1 MDNLEKSFKEA
12 LTGFDQ
18 ESPSKGLWGRI
29 STSLFLKSTAFKAI
43 FWSLMALVLIV
54 IPSVWIISKNYNNK
68 NHSSRNKHSIVSIL
82 HKKTPKNTA
91 RISNKVQKE
100 NVNTLE
106 NTNKETAQIINE
118 QKAIK
123 QTKTISKTQK
133 STINGPV
140 GIAEKVKNSSENTN
154 QKPQPSS
161 INNRKATEQQA
172 SAPKQVDSPNSQRTQ
187 NTSKKA
193 VIVPAAYSPMI
204 ASTKTSVSQKK
215 QKEVSSAYSENQNNL
230 PSTEIQITNTKLET
244 SNKNER
250 KELYLSSNSQ
260 TSINSIPLRSLE
272 RSYNPNNRA
281 IANVSMKLPFNHQRL
296 YYDQIEIFAGPN
308 IAYSFIETDDVQYNE
323 HINLRNGSEKPQLS
337 YHLGV
342 NYKTYYKKWFLSIGV
357 NYHNYKDQATY
368 SLPTIDIDSAISSY
382 MVFQNTY
389 KYITTGYIQNPND
402 TNSLIPVL
410 TLQVKQDTSLVN
422 TVYYD
427 TTEVVKD
434 YTYSNTYSYIEV
446 PIMFGRVFHHKQFI
460 FDLSGGVSWGRL
472 IKYESSIPNLENN
485 KLIDIH
491 QTENI
496 ITKNSFN
503 GIFALGIG
511 YQINEGSLL
520 FARPE
525 FRYNLNSLFESS
537 YPINQKYLQIR
548 LSLGMRF
555 QL

>member
-29 STSLFLKSTAFKAI
+29 STSLFFKSTTFKAI
-43 FWSLMALVLIV
+43 LWSLLALVLVV
-54 IPSVWIISKNYNNK
+54 IPSVWIISRYYNN
-68 NHSSRNKHSIVSIL
+68 NNNSSRSQHSAVSIL
-82 HKKTPKNTA
+82 HKKTPKSTA
-91 RISNKVQKE
+91 RISNKVKKE

-106 NTNKETAQIINE
+106 NTNKETTQIINN

-123 QTKTISKTQK
+123 QTKTISKTQE
-133 STINGPV
+133 SSNGGTV
-140 GIAEKVKNSSENTN
+140 GIAEEVKNSTENTKRKS
-154 QKPQPSS
+154 QTLS
-161 INNRKATEQQA
+161 INHQKATEQQA
-172 SAPKQVDSPNSQRTQ
+172 SATKHLSSPNSHRTQ
-187 NTSKKA
+187 STSKKA
-193 VIVPAAYSPMI
+193 TIVPAAYSPKI
-204 ASTKTSVSQKK
+204 ASTISSVSQKK
-215 QKEVSSAYSENQNNL
+215 QKEISNAYSENQTNL
-230 PSTEIQITNTKLET
+230 PSTEIQKTNTKLEI
-244 SNKNER
+244 SNYSKN

-272 RSYNPNNRA
+272 RGYNPNDRA
-281 IANVSMKLPFNHQRL
+281 IANVNMKLPFNYKPL
-296 YYDQIEIFAGPN
+296 YYDEIEIFAGPN
-308 IAYSFIETDDVQYNE
+308 IAYSFIETNETQYNE
-323 HINLRNGSEKPQLS
+323 HVSLRNSSEKPQLS
-337 YHLGV
+337 YHLGI

-368 SLPTIDIDSAISSY
+368 SLPTLDIDSAISSY

-402 TNSLIPVL
+402 TNSLLPII
-410 TLQVKQDTSLVN
+410 TIQVKQDTSYVN
-422 TVYYD
+422 TVLYD

-496 ITKNSFN
+496 ISKNSFN

-525 FRYNLNSLFESS
+525 FRYNLNSLFENS

>member
-1 MDNLEKSFKEA
+1 MDNLEKSFKDA

-18 ESPSKGLWGRI
+18 VSPSKGLWGRI

-43 FWSLMALVLIV
+43 LWSLLALVIIV
-54 IPSVWIISKNYNNK
+54 IPSIWIISKNYNKK

-82 HKKTPKNTA
+82 HKKTPKSTA

-106 NTNKETAQIINE
+106 NTNKESAQIINE

-123 QTKTISKTQK
+123 QTKSISKTQK
-133 STINGPV
+133 STISEPV
-140 GIAEKVKNSSENTN
+140 GIAKKIKNSSENTN
-154 QKPQPSS
+154 QENKSS
-161 INNRKATEQQA
+161 SVNKQKATEKQA
-172 SAPKQVDSPNSQRTQ
+172 SAPKQVSSPRSQKTQ

-193 VIVPAAYSPMI
+193 AIISATNSPII
-204 ASTKTSVSQKK
+204 ASAETSVSQKK
-215 QKEVSSAYSENQNNL
+215 QKETLNTHSEDQNSL
-230 PSTEIQITNTKLET
+230 QSTEKQNTNTKTEI
-244 SNKNER
+244 SNYSKN

-260 TSINSIPLRSLE
+260 TSINRIPLRSLE
-272 RSYNPNNRA
+272 RSYNPNDRA
-281 IANVSMKLPFNHQRL
+281 IANVSMRLPFNQQRL

-368 SLPTIDIDSAISSY
+368 SLPTLDIDSAISSY
-382 MVFQNTY
+382 MVFHNTY

-402 TNSLIPVL
+402 TSSLIPIL

-446 PIMFGRVFHHKQFI
+446 PIMFGRVFHHKHFV
-460 FDLSGGVSWGRL
+460 FDLAGGVSWGRL

-485 KLIDIH
+485 KLINIH
-491 QTENI
+491 QTESI

-503 GIFALGIG
+503 GIFSLGIG

-525 FRYNLNSLFESS
+525 FRYNLNNLFESS